1 MPGNRT
7 SIEKFLAASNMH
19 PAGINT
25 RKCCDDFTAEMTR
38 GLNGEQSSL
47 VMIPTYIETAREV
60 PRGQTVIALDAG
72 GTNLRVA
79 AVSFDQDGKAVIEHL
94 TRHRMPGIDAEIG
107 KEEFFHDLADYV
119 MPLADRSEKI
129 GFCFSYP
136 AEILPDKDGK
146 LIHFTKEVKARG
158 VDGQLLGRNLSMAMA
173 ASGADR
179 PPRVVLLNDTAA
191 TLLAGRN
198 AIPDRRFSD
207 FVGVVCGTGF
217 NVSYVERND
226 LIRKLPGLD
235 PSGSQ
240 VVNTESGSFGLAP
253 TGSVD
258 DEFDATTA
266 TPRRYRHE
274 KMISGAYL
282 GTVGLFAAR
291 SAAKAGCFS
300 SEAAPAFSRLQELS
314 TRDFNAFLLRPE
326 SGDNPL
332 GAISL
337 RLPAED
343 RTALVRLFDALVERA
358 SLFVASTI
366 SAVVLKTGKGKD
378 PSAPVC
384 ITVDGTTYW
393 ELSSFHKRVQ
403 SHLGSFL
410 SGDRQRAW
418 EITSVSDAPLLGAAI
433 AALTN

>member
-7 SIEKFLAASNMH
+7 SIERFLAASNMH
-19 PAGINT
+19 PAAIDA

-38 GLNGEQSSL
+38 GLNGEPSSL
-47 VMIPTYIETAREV
+47 VMIPTYIETAQEV

-79 AVSFDQDGKAVIEHL
+79 AVTFDPAGKAVIEDL
-94 TRHRMPGIDAEIG
+94 ARHRMPGIDGEIG
-107 KEEFFHDLADYV
+107 KDEFFHTLADCV
-119 MPLADRSEKI
+119 MPLAGRAERI

-146 LIHFTKEVKARG
+146 LIHFTKEIKARG
-158 VDGQLLGRNLSMAMA
+158 VDGELVGRNLSLALA
-173 ASGADR
+173 ASGVRR

-198 AIPDRRFSD
+198 AIPGRRFAD
-207 FVGVVCGTGF
+207 FVGIVCGTGF
-217 NVSYVERND
+217 NASYVERNR

-253 TGSVD
+253 SGAVD

-266 TPRRYRHE
+266 TPSRYRHE

-282 GTVGLFAAR
+282 GSLGLFAVR
-291 SAAKAGCFS
+291 RAAAAGCFS
-300 SEAAPAFSRLQELS
+300 SDAARALSGLQELS
-314 TRDFNAFLLRPE
+314 TRDFNAFLLHPDA
-326 SGDNPL
+326 GDNPL
-332 GAISL
+332 GSICL
-337 RLPAED
+337 RLPPED
-343 RTALVRLFDALVERA
+343 KKGLLDLLGALVERA
-358 SLFVASTI
+358 AILVASTI
-366 SAVVLKTGKGKD
+366 SAVVLKTGKGTD
-378 PSAPVC
+378 PGAPVC
-384 ITVDGTTYW
+384 VTVDGTTYW
-393 ELSSFHKRVQ
+393 ELASFHQRVQ
-403 SHLGSFL
+403 SYLRGFL
-410 SGDRQRAW
+410 AGDRQRAW